1 MIQEG
6 VTWLVTASG
15 ETMRVFEER
24 QRHGPLVERADLGL
38 EINEDDRRLPRTTR
52 ASDRGSGPGRH
63 DVQEMARPQDRAE
76 ERFLARAARALG
88 KAAANGGCDHLVLMA
103 PPKVLGQLRAGLEP
117 AAAALVRLTEDRDR
131 SLDDAAA
138 LKRRLHDLRM
148 P

>member
-24 QRHGPLVERADLGL
+24 QRHGPLAERADLGL
-38 EINEDDRRLPRTTR
+38 EINEDDRRLPRMTR
-52 ASDRGSGPGRH
+52 ATGHGAGPARH
-63 DVQEMARPQDRAE
+63 DIREIARPQDRAE
-76 ERFLARAARALG
+76 ERFLARAARTLS
-88 KAAANGGCDHLVLMA
+88 KAAAAGGCDHLVLMA
-103 PPKVLGQLRAGLEP
+103 APKVLGLLRAGLEP
-117 AAAALVRLTEDRDR
+117 QAAAKVRLTEDHDR
-131 SLDDAAA
+131 SLEDASI